1 MPGTRTTQED
11 RMLVVRDRSRGGV
24 AVSWGTDHHRMRE
37 IADSNPNYEAVTD
50 LTASTTY
57 YWHVEREG
65 MSWEHP
71 YDRSARLEAEI
82 KP

>member
-1 MPGTRTTQED
+1 
-11 RMLVVRDRSRGGV
+11 MLIVRDRRDGH

-37 IADSNPNYEAVTD
+37 IAGQDPNYEAVTD
-50 LTASTTY
+50 LNAGRY

-65 MSWEHP
+65 MAWEHP
-71 YDRSARLEAEI
+71 YDRDAQLHAEI

>member
-1 MPGTRTTQED
+1 
-11 RMLVVRDRSRGGV
+11 MLVVRDRRDGH
-24 AVSWGTDHHRMRE
+24 AVTWGTDHHHMRE
-37 IADSNPNYEAVTD
+37 IADSDPNLVAMPD

-65 MSWEHP
+65 MSWVHP
-71 YDRSARLEAEI
+71 YDLDAQREAEI